1 MKIPPQTII
10 KYIRK
15 GNKTPYG
22 VIVAVKRQDGEVSI
36 DYALCKKGDRFTK
49 AMALEIAIGRAISYR
64 GRTKDSSRTLP
75 RSIAKEMN
83 EFDERAAKYYRTT
96 VEEIYTYV

>member
-1 MKIPPQTII
+1 MKVPPQTIV

-22 VIVAVKRQDGEVSI
+22 VIVAVKRPDGEVSI

-49 AMALEIAIGRAISYR
+49 AMALEIAIGRAMK
-64 GRTKDSSRTLP
+64 GREDFSRTLP
-75 RSIAKEMN
+75 RSIAKEMS
-83 EFDERAAKYYRTT
+83 EFNERAAKYYRTT